1 MSSRKLS
8 ADVELELLQHGA
20 VSYVLH
26 ETNSAN
32 GLVIDKL
39 AMDWPVSMAATGLA
53 SAAYPAAVERGVM
66 TRGER
71 SECRLSRQRNR
82 TSRRTL

>member
-8 ADVELELLQHGA
+8 ADVELELLQHEA

-26 ETNSAN
+26 ETNPAN
-32 GLVIDKL
+32 GLVIDKTVTN
-39 AMDWPVSMAATGLA
+39 WPVSMAATGLA
-53 SAAYPAAVERGVM
+53 SATYTAVVEPGFMPRE
-66 TRGER
+66 ER

>member
-8 ADVELELLQHGA
+8 ADAELALLQHEA

-26 ETNSAN
+26 GTNSAN

-66 TRGER
+66 PRGER
-71 SECRLSRQRNR
+71 SEWRLSRQRNR
-82 TSRRTL
+82 ASRKTL